1 MRKSYAKKASSPSNV
16 TVPFFLVLGLVTL
29 TSCFNLGI
37 VSKNFWIPSSCLELR
52 LSIYVS
58 SSLSLKSTLT
68 EVNLFS
74 HLGKIVDIKDFK
86 DTPTL
91 LFFGFTH
98 CPEVCPT
105 TLSNLLNNIELLEE
119 NKKNYRVLFVTLDPE
134 RDTINNLNDYLQNFN
149 SSVIGL
155 TGELN
160 EINKFAKNWNIYWE
174 KVSEEDGYTINHTA
188 TVFMI
193 NKKGNFAG
201 TIAWGE
207 SDESIKLKLQKL
219 LNL

>member
-1 MRKSYAKKASSPSNV
+1 MNIKRQLIIPCTLIGLLILTPIYSVVVNYFKSAS
-16 TVPFFLVLGLVTL
+16 T
-29 TSCFNLGI
+29 
-37 VSKNFWIPSSCLELR
+37 
-52 LSIYVS
+52 
-58 SSLSLKSTLT
+58 LSLKSTLT

-74 HLGKIVDIKDFK
+74 HLGKIVNIEDFK

-105 TLSNLLNNIELLEE
+105 TLSNLLNNIESLEK
-119 NKKNYRVLFVTLDPE
+119 NKKNYRVLFVTLDPQ

-155 TGELN
+155 TGEID
-160 EINKFAKNWNIYWE
+160 EINKFSKNWNIYWE
-174 KVSEEDGYTINHTA
+174 KVSDEDNYTINHTA

-207 SDESIKLKLQKL
+207 SDESMKLKLKNL

>member
-1 MRKSYAKKASSPSNV
+1 MNNDLTMNIKRQLIIPCTLIGLLILIPIYSVVVNYFKSAS
-16 TVPFFLVLGLVTL
+16 T
-29 TSCFNLGI
+29 
-37 VSKNFWIPSSCLELR
+37 
-52 LSIYVS
+52 
-58 SSLSLKSTLT
+58 LSLKSTLT

-105 TLSNLLNNIELLEE
+105 TLSNLLNNIELLEK

-134 RDTINNLNDYLQNFN
+134 RDTINILNDYLQNFN

-174 KVSEEDGYTINHTA
+174 KVSEGDDYTINHTA

-207 SDESIKLKLQKL
+207 SDKSIKLKLKKL

>member
-1 MRKSYAKKASSPSNV
+1 MNNDLTMNIKRQLIIPCTLIGLLILIPIYSFVVNYFKSAS
-16 TVPFFLVLGLVTL
+16 T
-29 TSCFNLGI
+29 
-37 VSKNFWIPSSCLELR
+37 
-52 LSIYVS
+52 
-58 SSLSLKSTLT
+58 LSLKSTLT

-74 HLGKIVDIKDFK
+74 HLGKIVNIKDFK

-105 TLSNLLNNIELLEE
+105 TLSNLLNNIELLEK

-174 KVSEEDGYTINHTA
+174 KVSEGDDYTINHTA

>member
-1 MRKSYAKKASSPSNV
+1 MNIKRQLIIPCTLIGLLILIPIYSVVVNYFKSAS
-16 TVPFFLVLGLVTL
+16 T
-29 TSCFNLGI
+29 
-37 VSKNFWIPSSCLELR
+37 
-52 LSIYVS
+52 
-58 SSLSLKSTLT
+58 LSLKSTLT
-68 EVNLFS
+68 EVKLFS
-74 HLGKIVDIKDFK
+74 HLGKIVNIKDFK

-105 TLSNLLNNIELLEE
+105 TLSNLLNNIELLEK

-134 RDTINNLNDYLQNFN
+134 RDTINILNDYLQNFN

-160 EINKFAKNWNIYWE
+160 EINKFAKNWNIFWE
-174 KVSEEDGYTINHTA
+174 KVPDEDGYTINHTA

-207 SDESIKLKLQKL
+207 SDKSIKLKLKKL

>member
-1 MRKSYAKKASSPSNV
+1 MKLKRQIVIPFTIIGLIILIPIYSLIINYFKS
-16 TVPFFLVLGLVTL
+16 
-29 TSCFNLGI
+29 
-37 VSKNFWIPSSCLELR
+37 VST
-52 LSIYVS
+52 
-58 SSLSLKSTLT
+58 LSLESALT

-74 HLGKIVDIKDFK
+74 HHGKIVNIKDFK

-105 TLSNLLNNIELLEE
+105 TLSNLLNNIELLEK

-174 KVSEEDGYTINHTA
+174 KVSEGDGYTINHTA

-207 SDESIKLKLQKL
+207 SEKSIQLKLKKL
-219 LNL
+219 FNL

>member
-1 MRKSYAKKASSPSNV
+1 MNIKRQLIIPCTLIGLLILIPIYFVVVNYFKSAS
-16 TVPFFLVLGLVTL
+16 T
-29 TSCFNLGI
+29 
-37 VSKNFWIPSSCLELR
+37 
-52 LSIYVS
+52 
-58 SSLSLKSTLT
+58 LSLKSTLT

-74 HLGKIVDIKDFK
+74 HLGKIVDIKDFE

-105 TLSNLLNNIELLEE
+105 TLSNLLNNIELLEK
-119 NKKNYRVLFVTLDPE
+119 NKKNYRVLFITLDPE
-134 RDTINNLNDYLQNFN
+134 RDTINNLKDYLQNFN

-174 KVSEEDGYTINHTA
+174 KVSEGDDYTINHTA
-188 TVFMI
+188 TVFTI
-193 NKKGNFAG
+193 NKNGNFSG

-207 SDESIKLKLQKL
+207 SDKSIKLKLKKL

>member
-1 MRKSYAKKASSPSNV
+1 MNIKRQLIIPFTLIGLLILIPIFSLVVSYFKSAS
-16 TVPFFLVLGLVTL
+16 T
-29 TSCFNLGI
+29 
-37 VSKNFWIPSSCLELR
+37 
-52 LSIYVS
+52 
-58 SSLSLKSTLT
+58 LSLKSTLI

-74 HLGKIVDIKDFK
+74 HHGKIVNFKDFK
-86 DTPTL
+86 NTPTL

-105 TLSNLLNNIELLEE
+105 TLSNLLNNIELVEK
-119 NKKNYRVLFVTLDPE
+119 NKKNYRVLFVTLDPG

-160 EINKFAKNWNIYWE
+160 EINKFAKNWNVYWE
-174 KVSEEDGYTINHTA
+174 KVSEGDDYTINHTA

-193 NKKGNFAG
+193 NKEGNFTG

-207 SDESIKLKLQKL
+207 SDESIKLKLKKL

>member
-1 MRKSYAKKASSPSNV
+1 MNIKRQLIIPCTLIGLLILIPIYSLLVSYFKSA
-16 TVPFFLVLGLVTL
+16 
-29 TSCFNLGI
+29 
-37 VSKNFWIPSSCLELR
+37 
-52 LSIYVS
+52 

-74 HLGKIVDIKDFK
+74 HHGKIVNIKDFK

-105 TLSNLLNNIELLEE
+105 TLSTLLNNIELIEK
-119 NKKNYRVLFVTLDPE
+119 NKKKYRVLFVTLDPE

-155 TGELN
+155 TGEID
-160 EINKFAKNWNIYWE
+160 EINKLYDEGNKIVF
-174 KVSEEDGYTINHTA
+174 HTA
-188 TVFMI
+188 RGMGRSNNSQIFAERKFYRLTLSQLEKWGVKHHGLYMGKPSGDI
-193 NKKGNFAG
+193 YIDDKG
-201 TIAWGE
+201 E
-207 SDESIKLKLQKL
+207 KDEDFF
-219 LNL
+219 NTRN

>member
-1 MRKSYAKKASSPSNV
+1 MNIKRQLIIPCTLIGLLILIPIYSVVVNYFKSAS
-16 TVPFFLVLGLVTL
+16 T
-29 TSCFNLGI
+29 
-37 VSKNFWIPSSCLELR
+37 
-52 LSIYVS
+52 
-58 SSLSLKSTLT
+58 LSLKSTLT

-86 DTPTL
+86 NTPTL

-105 TLSNLLNNIELLEE
+105 TLSNLLNNIELLEK

-174 KVSEEDGYTINHTA
+174 KVSEGDDYTINHTA

-193 NKKGNFAG
+193 NKNGNFAG

-207 SDESIKLKLQKL
+207 SDKSIKLKLKKL
-219 LNL
+219 FNL

>member
-1 MRKSYAKKASSPSNV
+1 MNIKRQLIIPCTLIGLLILIPIYSLVVSYFKSA
-16 TVPFFLVLGLVTL
+16 
-29 TSCFNLGI
+29 
-37 VSKNFWIPSSCLELR
+37 
-52 LSIYVS
+52 

-68 EVNLFS
+68 EVSLFS
-74 HLGKIVDIKDFK
+74 HHGKIVNIKDFK

-105 TLSNLLNNIELLEE
+105 TLSNLLINIEFLEK
-119 NKKNYRVLFVTLDPE
+119 NKKHYKVLFVTLDPE
-134 RDTINNLNDYLQNFN
+134 RDTVNNLNDYLQNFN

-155 TGELN
+155 TGKMD

-174 KVSEEDGYTINHTA
+174 KVSEGNDYTINHTA

-193 NKKGNFAG
+193 NKEGNFTG

-207 SDESIKLKLQKL
+207 SDKSIKLKLKKL
-219 LNL
+219 FNL

>member
-1 MRKSYAKKASSPSNV
+1 MNIKRQLIIPFTLIGLLILIPIYSLVVGYFKSA
-16 TVPFFLVLGLVTL
+16 
-29 TSCFNLGI
+29 
-37 VSKNFWIPSSCLELR
+37 
-52 LSIYVS
+52 

-74 HLGKIVDIKDFK
+74 HLGKIVNIKDFK

-105 TLSNLLNNIELLEE
+105 TLSNLLNNIELLEK

-134 RDTINNLNDYLQNFN
+134 RDTINNLKDYLQNFN

-174 KVSEEDGYTINHTA
+174 KVSEGDDYTINHTA

-207 SDESIKLKLQKL
+207 SDKSIKLKLQKL
-219 LNL
+219 LKL

>member
-1 MRKSYAKKASSPSNV
+1 MNIKKQLIIPYTLIGLLILIPIYSFVVSYFKSA
-16 TVPFFLVLGLVTL
+16 
-29 TSCFNLGI
+29 
-37 VSKNFWIPSSCLELR
+37 
-52 LSIYVS
+52 

-74 HLGKIVDIKDFK
+74 HHGKKVNIKDFK

-105 TLSNLLNNIELLEE
+105 TLSNLLNNIELLEK

-155 TGELN
+155 TGEID
-160 EINKFAKNWNIYWE
+160 EINKFAKNWNVYWE
-174 KVSEEDGYTINHTA
+174 KVSEGDSYTINHTA

-207 SDESIKLKLQKL
+207 SDKSIKLKLQKL

>member
-1 MRKSYAKKASSPSNV
+1 MNIKRQLIITCTLIGLLILIPIYSLLVSYFKSA
-16 TVPFFLVLGLVTL
+16 
-29 TSCFNLGI
+29 
-37 VSKNFWIPSSCLELR
+37 
-52 LSIYVS
+52 

-68 EVNLFS
+68 EVHLFS
-74 HLGKIVDIKDFK
+74 HHGKIINVKDFK

-105 TLSNLLNNIELLEE
+105 TLSNLLNNIELLEK

-155 TGELN
+155 TGKID

-174 KVSEEDGYTINHTA
+174 KVSEGDSYTINHTA

-207 SDESIKLKLQKL
+207 SDKSIKLKLQKL

>member
-1 MRKSYAKKASSPSNV
+1 MNIKRQLIIPCTLIGLLILIPIYSVVVNYFKSAS
-16 TVPFFLVLGLVTL
+16 T
-29 TSCFNLGI
+29 
-37 VSKNFWIPSSCLELR
+37 
-52 LSIYVS
+52 
-58 SSLSLKSTLT
+58 LSLKSTLT

-74 HLGKIVDIKDFK
+74 HLGKIVNIKDFK

-105 TLSNLLNNIELLEE
+105 TLSNLLNNIELLEK

-174 KVSEEDGYTINHTA
+174 KVSEGDGYTINHTA

-193 NKKGNFAG
+193 NKNGNFAG

-207 SDESIKLKLQKL
+207 SDKSIKLKLKKL

>member
-1 MRKSYAKKASSPSNV
+1 MNIKRQLIIPCTLIGLLILIPIYSVVVNYFKSAS
-16 TVPFFLVLGLVTL
+16 T
-29 TSCFNLGI
+29 
-37 VSKNFWIPSSCLELR
+37 
-52 LSIYVS
+52 
-58 SSLSLKSTLT
+58 LSLKSTLT
-68 EVNLFS
+68 DVNLFS
-74 HLGKIVDIKDFK
+74 HLGKIVEIKDFK

-105 TLSNLLNNIELLEE
+105 TLSNLLNNIELLEK

-134 RDTINNLNDYLQNFN
+134 RDTINILNDYLQNFN

-174 KVSEEDGYTINHTA
+174 KVSEEDGYTINHTT

-193 NKKGNFAG
+193 NKKGNFSG

-207 SDESIKLKLQKL
+207 SDKSIKLKLKKL
-219 LNL
+219 FNL

>member
-1 MRKSYAKKASSPSNV
+1 MNNDLTMNIKRQLIIPCTLIGLLILIPIYSVVVNYFKSAS
-16 TVPFFLVLGLVTL
+16 T
-29 TSCFNLGI
+29 
-37 VSKNFWIPSSCLELR
+37 
-52 LSIYVS
+52 
-58 SSLSLKSTLT
+58 LSLKSTLI

-105 TLSNLLNNIELLEE
+105 TLSNLLNNIELLEK

-174 KVSEEDGYTINHTA
+174 KVSEGDSYTINHTA

>member
-1 MRKSYAKKASSPSNV
+1 MNLKKQLIIPCTLIGLLILIPIYSLVVSYFKSA
-16 TVPFFLVLGLVTL
+16 
-29 TSCFNLGI
+29 
-37 VSKNFWIPSSCLELR
+37 
-52 LSIYVS
+52 

-74 HLGKIVDIKDFK
+74 HFGKIVNIKDFK
-86 DTPTL
+86 DTPAL

-105 TLSNLLNNIELLEE
+105 TLSNLLNNIELLEK
-119 NKKNYRVLFVTLDPE
+119 NKTNYRVLFVTLDPE
-134 RDTINNLNDYLQNFN
+134 RDTINILNDYLQNFN

-174 KVSEEDGYTINHTA
+174 KVSEGDDYTINHTT

-193 NKKGNFAG
+193 NKNGNFAG

-207 SDESIKLKLQKL
+207 SDKSIKLKLQKL

>member
-1 MRKSYAKKASSPSNV
+1 MNIKRQLIIPCTLIGLLILIPIYSVVVNYFNSAS
-16 TVPFFLVLGLVTL
+16 T
-29 TSCFNLGI
+29 
-37 VSKNFWIPSSCLELR
+37 
-52 LSIYVS
+52 
-58 SSLSLKSTLT
+58 LSLKSTLT

-105 TLSNLLNNIELLEE
+105 TLSNLLNNIELLEK

-134 RDTINNLNDYLQNFN
+134 RDTINILNDYLQNFN

-174 KVSEEDGYTINHTA
+174 KVSEGDDYTINHTA

-207 SDESIKLKLQKL
+207 SDKSIKLKLQNL

>member
-1 MRKSYAKKASSPSNV
+1 MKIKRQLIIPCTLIGLLILIPIYSVVINYFKSAS
-16 TVPFFLVLGLVTL
+16 T
-29 TSCFNLGI
+29 
-37 VSKNFWIPSSCLELR
+37 
-52 LSIYVS
+52 
-58 SSLSLKSTLT
+58 LSLKSTLT

-74 HLGKIVDIKDFK
+74 HHGRLVNFKDFK

-105 TLSNLLNNIELLEE
+105 TLSNLLNNIELLEK

-134 RDTINNLNDYLQNFN
+134 RDTVNILNDYLQNFN

-174 KVSEEDGYTINHTA
+174 KVSEGDDYTINHTA

-207 SDESIKLKLQKL
+207 SDKSIKLKLKKI

>member
-1 MRKSYAKKASSPSNV
+1 VVNYFKSAS
-16 TVPFFLVLGLVTL
+16 T
-29 TSCFNLGI
+29 
-37 VSKNFWIPSSCLELR
+37 
-52 LSIYVS
+52 
-58 SSLSLKSTLT
+58 LSLKSTLT

-74 HLGKIVDIKDFK
+74 HLGKIVNIKDFE

-105 TLSNLLNNIELLEE
+105 TLSNLLNNIELLEK

-174 KVSEEDGYTINHTA
+174 KVSEGDDYTINHTT

-193 NKKGNFAG
+193 NKNGNFAG

-207 SDESIKLKLQKL
+207 SDKSIKLKLQKL

>member
-1 MRKSYAKKASSPSNV
+1 MNIKRQLIIPCTLIGLLILIPIYSVVVNYFKSAS
-16 TVPFFLVLGLVTL
+16 T
-29 TSCFNLGI
+29 
-37 VSKNFWIPSSCLELR
+37 
-52 LSIYVS
+52 
-58 SSLSLKSTLT
+58 LSLKSTLT

-105 TLSNLLNNIELLEE
+105 TLSNLLSNIELLEK

-134 RDTINNLNDYLQNFN
+134 RDTINILNDYLQNFN
-149 SSVIGL
+149 SCVIGL

-174 KVSEEDGYTINHTA
+174 KVSEGDSYTINHTA

-207 SDESIKLKLQKL
+207 SDKSIKLKLQKL

>member
-1 MRKSYAKKASSPSNV
+1 MKLKRQIVIPLTIIGLIILIPIYSLIINYFKS
-16 TVPFFLVLGLVTL
+16 
-29 TSCFNLGI
+29 
-37 VSKNFWIPSSCLELR
+37 VST
-52 LSIYVS
+52 
-58 SSLSLKSTLT
+58 LSLESALT

-74 HLGKIVDIKDFK
+74 HHGKIVNIKDFK

-105 TLSNLLNNIELLEE
+105 TLSNLLNNIELLEK
-119 NKKNYRVLFVTLDPE
+119 NKKKYRVLFVTLDPE

-174 KVSEEDGYTINHTA
+174 KVSEGDGYTINHTA
-188 TVFMI
+188 TVFMF

-207 SDESIKLKLQKL
+207 SDKSIKLKLKKL
-219 LNL
+219 FNL